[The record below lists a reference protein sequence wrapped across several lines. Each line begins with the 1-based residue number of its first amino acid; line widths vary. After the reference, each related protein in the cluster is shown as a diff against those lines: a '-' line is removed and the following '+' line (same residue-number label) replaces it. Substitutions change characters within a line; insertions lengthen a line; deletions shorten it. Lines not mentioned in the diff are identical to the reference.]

1 MTDINPPSS
10 VRMGIGLT
18 ALGISGA
25 VTTALMGVYYAPMV
39 DSTAF
44 NAPEAYR
51 ILYWHVPFAWSSF
64 LAFCMLFI
72 GAVAWYKDMSDWGWR
87 WFSTGSDL
95 GLLFGLGVITSGP
108 IWGSAEWGVPWDW
121 GDLRLNTFALL
132 TGVAL
137 FLVLSR
143 RSQPDG
149 QETRDTLA
157 AVGLFGFALVPITA
171 LATTW
176 YQKRHP
182 GIVLVNG
189 EETGLDPAIRTVLMM
204 GFLSFLILF
213 IGLAMLSN
221 EVIRMEERLEQSK
234 TELDGGL

>member
-1 MTDINPPSS
+1 MEVVLYWLRSRIAFRSRGNHLGAD
-10 VRMGIGLT
+10 
-18 ALGISGA
+18 LGICR
-25 VTTALMGVYYAPMV
+25 V
-39 DSTAF
+39 
-44 NAPEAYR
+44 
-51 ILYWHVPFAWSSF
+51 
-64 LAFCMLFI
+64 
-72 GAVAWYKDMSDWGWR
+72 
-87 WFSTGSDL
+87 GSPL
-95 GLLFGLGVITSGP
+95 GLGRSSSQYFRPTDGCSTIP
-108 IWGSAEWGVPWDW
+108 
-121 GDLRLNTFALL
+121 
-132 TGVAL
+132 
-137 FLVLSR
+137 VLSR